1 MGLYRA
7 DLEIYDSKQIKYMR
21 FLKYLWLAGIILFGC
36 LEKKTGLRLNDI
48 QIVGSHNSYKKAIDP
63 ELLMILYEQ
72 DSNLAITLDYEHLP
86 LNEQLDLGMR
96 NLELDVYHDPM
107 GGMYSNPL
115 GIRVTKTASNFDAEE
130 MKKPGM
136 KVFHVQDIDFRSH
149 HNLFVEALQNIKGW
163 SDQNPDHIPLI
174 ITMNVKDEVI
184 DRENFIVPLPFT
196 RNALDSVDMEILE
209 TIGWDKLITPDE
221 VRGNYSELEEA
232 ILLNGWPLLE
242 DVRGKILFI
251 LDAGQ
256 QINAN
261 YIEDHPSLK
270 NRVMFVNVEE
280 GNPEAAFRILNNPFV
295 SFSKIQNLV
304 SKGYM
309 VRTRAD
315 ANTFEARNN
324 DYSRW
329 KKANESGAQVITT
342 DYYTPS
348 TFFPSDYSVRF
359 EFDSVYILNPVRVK
373 QKEKLRK

>member
-1 MGLYRA
+1 
-7 DLEIYDSKQIKYMR
+7 
-21 FLKYLWLAGIILFGC
+21 
-36 LEKKTGLRLNDI
+36 
-48 QIVGSHNSYKKAIDP
+48 
-63 ELLMILYEQ
+63 
-72 DSNLAITLDYEHLP
+72 
-86 LNEQLDLGMR
+86 
-96 NLELDVYHDPM
+96 
-107 GGMYSNPL
+107 
-115 GIRVTKTASNFDAEE
+115 
-130 MKKPGM
+130 
-136 KVFHVQDIDFRSH
+136 
-149 HNLFVEALQNIKGW
+149 LFVEALQNIKGW

-315 ANTFEARNN
+315 ANTLEARNN